1 MNSPALSTARCHV
14 IGVEKLPAD
23 IGGADAICRAIAHAA
38 AKVPGQA
45 FTVEVRVLGASSLA
59 ATLTTADGKV
69 LPVQKMAVSDRAL
82 GRDSIDRFAAS
93 LVGTVAR
100 ANQR

>member
-1 MNSPALSTARCHV
+1 MNSPAPSTARCHV
-14 IGVEKLPAD
+14 IGADKLPAD
-23 IGGADAICRAIAHAA
+23 IGGADSICAAIAHAA
-38 AKVPGQA
+38 AQSPGPA

-69 LPVQKMAVSDRAL
+69 LPEQKMAVSDRVL

-100 ANQR
+100 AHKL